1 MSDPLGELTVEH
13 AEAAYREELIK
24 YEEVLDATMAL
35 SLNQHEI
42 QTDGRGLRAM
52 RIFTRQTLVAIS
64 LSRLLPFF
72 RRTNDPEGG
81 FWDVCSVA
89 SLTRNLMEGYVAL
102 FYSGTEVITAEEAE
116 LRFFLGQYHRN
127 REWQYVRKR
136 QRPDDPEIARVEEGL
151 ESEMR
156 RLKEHSFLPH
166 LSPAQRNKALK
177 GDEMYL
183 TKADVEERSPVVSNY
198 RLHYQLLS
206 NLAHPLPLSIERID
220 NDRGRGNRV
229 VADIAYVHICLSLAV
244 RFLAASVLATYD
256 HFPELESRLTE
267 PPENLRRFVAD

>member
-1 MSDPLGELTVEH
+1 MGEPNVEQV
-13 AEAAYREELIK
+13 EAAYREELIK
-24 YEEVLDATMAL
+24 YEEVLDATMDL
-35 SLNQHEI
+35 SLNQHGI

-64 LSRLLPFF
+64 LSRLLPFS

-102 FYSGTEVITAEEAE
+102 FYSGTEVISEEEAE

-136 QRPDDPEIARVEEGL
+136 QTPDDPEIARVEEGL
-151 ESEMR
+151 ASEMK

-166 LSPAQRNKALK
+166 LSPAQRNKVLK

-183 TKADVEERSPVVSNY
+183 TKADVEERSPVVGNY
-198 RLHYQLLS
+198 RLYYQLLS

-220 NDRGRGNRV
+220 NDRGRGNGA
-229 VADIAYVHICLSLAV
+229 VADIAYMRLCLSLAT
-244 RFLAASVLATYD
+244 RFLAASVLSICD
-256 HFPELESRLTE
+256 HFPELESRLAE
-267 PPENLRRFVAD
+267 PPVKLRRFVAE